1 MRITWIFFLLLLMP
15 VSHAA
20 VQPLAITVA
29 SLGSVLHYPQTE
41 VPASV
46 ESLYD
51 SRISAEVSS
60 KIIWVGAQVGDRIP
74 KGAVL
79 FRLDATDYQLAL
91 NRARANLTALE
102 ARRRL
107 AKSQVERAV
116 SLVQKNFISRE
127 ALNQRQAEFEAITAE
142 FNGLSTQMQELQ
154 RNISKCTI
162 RAPYAGIVRTRT
174 GQLGEVVAPG
184 QPLINLVDATRIE
197 ASARLQPAMAAGFS
211 AAQKMEFVS
220 RGEAYPL
227 KLRALVP
234 LFDARER
241 SQEVRLV
248 FVGEKR
254 ATPGES
260 GVLRWRTAQPYLP
273 ANLLVQRAGRLG
285 IFLLE
290 GDHARFLPL
299 PGAQAGRPAS
309 APNLPAATR
318 VVIEGRYRLND
329 GDRVRVTSR

>member
-1 MRITWIFFLLLLMP
+1 MRIAWIFLLFLLMP
-15 VSHAA
+15 PSYAG
-20 VQPLAITVA
+20 VQPLAVSWA
-29 SLGSVLHYPQTE
+29 SLGSVLQYPQTE

-51 SRISAEVSS
+51 SKISAEIAS
-60 KIIWVGAQVGDRIP
+60 KIIWVGAQVGDRVSQ
-74 KGAVL
+74 GAIL

-91 NRARANLTALE
+91 NRARANLIALE

-107 AKSQVERAV
+107 AKSQTERAV
-116 SLVQKNFISRE
+116 SLVQQNFISRE
-127 ALNQRQAEFEAITAE
+127 ALNQRQAEFEVITAE
-142 FNGLSTQMQELQ
+142 FSGLSTQMQELQ

-162 RAPYAGIVRTRT
+162 RAPYAGIVRART

-184 QPLINLVDATRIE
+184 QPLISLVDATRIE
-197 ASARLQPAMAAGFS
+197 ASARLQPAMLDGFTS
-211 AAQKMEFVS
+211 VRTFEFVS

-241 SQEVRLV
+241 SQEARLV
-248 FVGEKR
+248 FVGAKR

-260 GVLRWRTAQPYLP
+260 GVLRWRAARPYLP

-285 IFLLE
+285 VFVLT
-290 GDHARFLPL
+290 GNSARFLPL
-299 PGAQAGRPAS
+299 PGAQAGRPIP
-309 APNLPAATR
+309 APNLPADTR
-318 VVIEGRYRLND
+318 IVIEGRYGLND
-329 GDRVRVTSR
+329 GDRVRITSR

>member
-1 MRITWIFFLLLLMP
+1 MRIAWIFLLFLLMP
-15 VSHAA
+15 PGYAA
-20 VQPLAITVA
+20 QPLAVSWA
-29 SLGSVLHYPQTE
+29 SLASVLQYPQTE

-51 SRISAEVSS
+51 SKISAEIAS
-60 KIIWVGAQVGDRIP
+60 KIIWVGAQVGDRVSQ
-74 KGAVL
+74 GAIL

-107 AKSQVERAV
+107 AKSQTERAV
-116 SLVQKNFISRE
+116 SLVQQNFISRE

-162 RAPYAGIVRTRT
+162 RAPYAGIVRART

-184 QPLINLVDATRIE
+184 QPLISLVDATRIE
-197 ASARLQPAMAAGFS
+197 ASARLQPAMLDGFEAARTF
-211 AAQKMEFVS
+211 EFVS

-241 SQEVRLV
+241 SQEARLV
-248 FVGEKR
+248 FVGAKR

-260 GVLRWRTAQPYLP
+260 GVLRWRAARPYLP

-285 IFLLE
+285 VFVLT
-290 GDHARFLPL
+290 GNSARFLPL
-299 PGAQAGRPAS
+299 PGAQAGRPAA
-309 APNLPAATR
+309 APNLPADTR
-318 VVIEGRYRLND
+318 IVTEGRYGLND
-329 GDRVRVTSR
+329 GDRVRITSR

>member
-1 MRITWIFFLLLLMP
+1 MRITWIFLLLLLMAP
-15 VSHAA
+15 SHAA
-20 VQPLAITVA
+20 DPPLAVTAA
-29 SLGSVLHYPQTE
+29 SLGSLLQYPQTE

-46 ESLYD
+46 ESLHD
-51 SRISAEVSS
+51 SKISAEISS
-60 KIIWVGAQVGDRIP
+60 KIIWVGAQVGDHVP
-74 KGAVL
+74 KGAIL

-91 NRARANLTALE
+91 KRIRANLTALE

-127 ALNQRQAEFEAITAE
+127 ALNQRQAEFESVTAE
-142 FNGLSTQMQELQ
+142 FNSLSTQMQEMQ

-162 RAPYAGIVRTRT
+162 RAPYAGIVRVRS

-197 ASARLQPAMAAGFS
+197 VSARLQPAMLDGFT
-211 AAQKMEFVS
+211 AAQKWEFVS
-220 RGEAYPL
+220 RSEVYPL

-241 SQEVRLV
+241 SQEARLV
-248 FVGEKR
+248 FVGAR

-260 GVLRWRTAQPYLP
+260 GVLRWRAARPYLP

-285 IFLLE
+285 IFWL
-290 GDHARFLPL
+290 DDDRARFLPL
-299 PGAQAGRPAS
+299 PAAQAGRPAS
-309 APNLPAATR
+309 APGLPAATR
-318 VVIEGRYRLND
+318 IVIEGRYRLND